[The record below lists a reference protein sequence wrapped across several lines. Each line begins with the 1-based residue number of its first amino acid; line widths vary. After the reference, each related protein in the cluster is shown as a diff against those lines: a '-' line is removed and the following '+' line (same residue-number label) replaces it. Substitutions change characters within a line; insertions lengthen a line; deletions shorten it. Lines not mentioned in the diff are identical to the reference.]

1 MAASAVN
8 LDSETLSIVVT
19 EGGNRQQIVRIVR
32 INPTQAADAQP
43 ASATG
48 GSPS

>member
-1 MAASAVN
+1 MKTQGHVIR
-8 LDSETLSIVVT
+8 T
-19 EGGNRQQIVRIVR
+19 
-32 INPTQAADAQP
+32 NPTQAADAQP